1 MVGATGNIGS
11 IVIIEMVN
19 QIERW
24 STVLEEKKKKKEGE
38 PIQVNVGKRNK
49 HGPKKE
55 RQMSYFYNLY
65 VKNQRQYKR
74 WRTRWELRDLL

>member
-24 STVLEEKKKKKEGE
+24 STVLEEKK
-38 PIQVNVGKRNK
+38 
-49 HGPKKE
+49 
-55 RQMSYFYNLY
+55 RQI
-65 VKNQRQYKR
+65 
-74 WRTRWELRDLL
+74 